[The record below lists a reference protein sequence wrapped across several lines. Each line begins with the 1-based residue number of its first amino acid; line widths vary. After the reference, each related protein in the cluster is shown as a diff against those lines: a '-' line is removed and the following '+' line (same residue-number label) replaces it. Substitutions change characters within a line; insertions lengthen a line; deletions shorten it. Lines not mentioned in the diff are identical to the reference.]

1 MITLGKF
8 TTADYP
14 LFHTLVTNEPA
25 MRMNLGRPLTKAEA
39 EQFFEAVKWENAKDS
54 ALGYYKVFTLAQGSP
69 SFLGMGVLE
78 QNDDYQAIEVEYML
92 LPQYWNRGYGTAL
105 LHALMGLAAS
115 FQSSCDLIAILD
127 PQNTYSKRMLC
138 HAGFRMEKQ
147 YLNAEND
154 PVELYRRPG
163 SAKAQNLLS

>member
-25 MRMNLGRPLTKAEA
+25 MRMNLGRHLTKAEA
-39 EQFFEAVKWENAKDS
+39 EQFFEAVKWENAKGS
-54 ALGYYKVFTLAQGSP
+54 VLGYYKVFPLAQGSP
-69 SFLGMGVLE
+69 SFLGMDVLE

-105 LHALMGLAAS
+105 LRALMGLAAS

-138 HAGFRMEKQ
+138 HAGEKQ

-163 SAKAQNLLS
+163 SAEPQNLLS

>member
-1 MITLGKF
+1 MFTLEKF
-8 TTADYP
+8 TTADSP

-39 EQFFEAVKWENAKDS
+39 EQFFEAVKWENAKGS
-54 ALGYYKVFTLAQGSP
+54 VLGYYKVFTLAQGSP

-105 LHALMGLAAS
+105 LRASIGLAVS

-138 HAGFRMEKQ
+138 HAGEKQ

-163 SAKAQNLLS
+163 SAEAQNLLS

>member
-1 MITLGKF
+1 MFTLEKF
-8 TTADYP
+8 TTADSP

-39 EQFFEAVKWENAKDS
+39 EQFFEAVKWENAKGS

-105 LHALMGLAAS
+105 LRALIGLAVS
-115 FQSSCDLIAILD
+115 FQSNCDLIAILD

-138 HAGFRMEKQ
+138 HAGEKQ

-163 SAKAQNLLS
+163 SAEAQNLLS

>member
-1 MITLGKF
+1 MS
-8 TTADYP
+8 A
-14 LFHTLVTNEPA
+14 A
-25 MRMNLGRPLTKAEA
+25 PLTKPEA
-39 EQFFEAVKWENAKDS
+39 EQFFEAVKWENAKGS
-54 ALGYYKVFTLAQGSP
+54 VLGYYKVFPLTQGSP
-69 SFLGMGVLE
+69 TFLGMGVLE

-105 LHALMGLAAS
+105 LRALIGLAVS
-115 FQSSCDLIAILD
+115 FQSNCVLIAILD

-138 HAGFRMEKQ
+138 HAGEKQ

-163 SAKAQNLLS
+163 SAEAQNLLS

>member
-1 MITLGKF
+1 MFTLEKF
-8 TTADYP
+8 TTADCP

-39 EQFFEAVKWENAKDS
+39 EQFFEAVKWENAKGS
-54 ALGYYKVFTLAQGSP
+54 VLGYYKVFPLTQGSP
-69 SFLGMGVLE
+69 TFLGMGVLE

-105 LHALMGLAAS
+105 LRALIGLAVS
-115 FQSSCDLIAILD
+115 FQSNCVLIAILD

-138 HAGFRMEKQ
+138 HAGEKQ

-163 SAKAQNLLS
+163 SAEAQNLLS

>member
-1 MITLGKF
+1 M
-8 TTADYP
+8 
-14 LFHTLVTNEPA
+14 
-25 MRMNLGRPLTKAEA
+25 EA
-39 EQFFEAVKWENAKDS
+39 EQFFEAVKWEYAKGS
-54 ALGYYKVFTLAQGSP
+54 VLGYYKVFPLTQGSP
-69 SFLGMGVLE
+69 TFLGMGVLE

-105 LHALMGLAAS
+105 LRALIGLAVS
-115 FQSSCDLIAILD
+115 FQSNCVLIEILD

-138 HAGFRMEKQ
+138 HAGEKQ

-163 SAKAQNLLS
+163 SAEAQNLLS

>member
-1 MITLGKF
+1 MFTLEKF

-25 MRMNLGRPLTKAEA
+25 MRMNLGRHLTKAEA
-39 EQFFEAVKWENAKDS
+39 EQFFEAVKWENAKGS
-54 ALGYYKVFTLAQGSP
+54 VLGYYKVFTLAQGSP
-69 SFLGMGVLE
+69 SFLGMDVLE

-105 LHALMGLAAS
+105 LRALMGLAAS

-138 HAGFRMEKQ
+138 HAGEKQ

-163 SAKAQNLLS
+163 SAEPQNLLS

>member
-39 EQFFEAVKWENAKDS
+39 EQCFEAVKWENAKDS
-54 ALGYYKVFTLAQGSP
+54 ALGYYKVFPLTQGSP
-69 SFLGMGVLE
+69 TFLGMGVLE
-78 QNDDYQAIEVEYML
+78 QNDDYQAIEVEYIL
-92 LPQYWNRGYGTAL
+92 LPQYGNRGYGTAL
-105 LHALMGLAAS
+105 LRELIGLAVS
-115 FQSSCDLIAILD
+115 FQSNCDLIAILD

-138 HAGFRMEKQ
+138 HAGEKQ

-163 SAKAQNLLS
+163 SAEAQNLLS

>member
-1 MITLGKF
+1 MITLEKF

-25 MRMNLGRPLTKAEA
+25 MRMNLGRPLTNAEA

-92 LPQYWNRGYGTAL
+92 LPQFWNRGYGTAL
-105 LHALMGLAAS
+105 LHALIGLAAS
-115 FQSSCDLIAILD
+115 FQSSCDLIAILE
-127 PQNTYSKRMLC
+127 PRNTYSKRMLC

-163 SAKAQNLLS
+163 CAETQNLLS

>member
-1 MITLGKF
+1 MFTLEKF

-25 MRMNLGRPLTKAEA
+25 MRMNLGRHLTKAEA
-39 EQFFEAVKWENAKDS
+39 EQFFEAVKWENAKGS
-54 ALGYYKVFTLAQGSP
+54 VLGYYKVFPLAQGSP
-69 SFLGMGVLE
+69 SFLGMDVLE

-105 LHALMGLAAS
+105 LRALMGLAAS

-138 HAGFRMEKQ
+138 HAGEKQ

-163 SAKAQNLLS
+163 SAEPQNLLS

>member
-1 MITLGKF
+1 MFTLEKF

-25 MRMNLGRPLTKAEA
+25 MRMNLGRHLTKAEA
-39 EQFFEAVKWENAKDS
+39 EQFFEAVKWENAKGS
-54 ALGYYKVFTLAQGSP
+54 VLGYYKVFTLAQGSP
-69 SFLGMGVLE
+69 SFLGMDVLE

-105 LHALMGLAAS
+105 LRALMGLAAS

-138 HAGFRMEKQ
+138 HAGEKQ

-163 SAKAQNLLS
+163 SAEAQNLLS

>member
-1 MITLGKF
+1 MFTLEKF

-14 LFHTLVTNEPA
+14 LFHTLVTNEPT

-39 EQFFEAVKWENAKDS
+39 EQFFEAVKWENAKGS
-54 ALGYYKVFTLAQGSP
+54 VLGYYKVFTLAQGSP

-105 LHALMGLAAS
+105 LRASIGLAVS

-138 HAGFRMEKQ
+138 HAGEKQ

-163 SAKAQNLLS
+163 SAEAQNLLS

>member
-69 SFLGMGVLE
+69 SFLGMGVLQ

-105 LHALMGLAAS
+105 LRASIGLAVS

-138 HAGFRMEKQ
+138 HAGEKQ

-163 SAKAQNLLS
+163 SAEAQNLLS

>member
-1 MITLGKF
+1 MFTLEKF

-25 MRMNLGRPLTKAEA
+25 MRMNLGRPLTMAEA
-39 EQFFEAVKWENAKDS
+39 EQFFEAVKWENAKGS
-54 ALGYYKVFTLAQGSP
+54 VLGYYKVFPLAQGSP
-69 SFLGMGVLE
+69 TFLGMGVLQ
-78 QNDDYQAIEVEYML
+78 QNDDYQAIEAEYML

-105 LHALMGLAAS
+105 LRALIGLAVS
-115 FQSSCDLIAILD
+115 FQSNCDLIAILD

-138 HAGFRMEKQ
+138 HAGEKQ

-163 SAKAQNLLS
+163 SAEAQNLLS

>member
-1 MITLGKF
+1 MITLEKF

-39 EQFFEAVKWENAKDS
+39 EQFFEAVKWENAKGS
-54 ALGYYKVFTLAQGSP
+54 VLGYYKVFPLTQGSP
-69 SFLGMGVLE
+69 TFLGMGVLE
-78 QNDDYQAIEVEYML
+78 QNDNYQAIEVEYML

-115 FQSSCDLIAILD
+115 FQSNCDLIAILD

-138 HAGFRMEKQ
+138 HAGEKQ

-163 SAKAQNLLS
+163 SAEPQNLLS

>member
-8 TTADYP
+8 TTANYP

-92 LPQYWNRGYGTAL
+92 LPQYGNRGYGTAL
-105 LHALMGLAAS
+105 LRALMGLAAS

-138 HAGFRMEKQ
+138 HAGEKQ

-163 SAKAQNLLS
+163 SAEAQNLLS

>member
-1 MITLGKF
+1 MFTLEKF

-39 EQFFEAVKWENAKDS
+39 EQFFEAVKWENAKGS
-54 ALGYYKVFTLAQGSP
+54 VLGYYKVFPLTQGSP
-69 SFLGMGVLE
+69 TFLGMGVLE
-78 QNDDYQAIEVEYML
+78 QNDDYQAIEVEYIL
-92 LPQYWNRGYGTAL
+92 LPQYGNRGYGTAL
-105 LHALMGLAAS
+105 LRALIGLAVS
-115 FQSSCDLIAILD
+115 FQRNCVLIAILD

-138 HAGFRMEKQ
+138 HAGEKQ

-163 SAKAQNLLS
+163 SAEAQNLLS

>member
-1 MITLGKF
+1 MFTLEKF
-8 TTADYP
+8 TTADSP

-39 EQFFEAVKWENAKDS
+39 EQFFEAVKWENAKGS
-54 ALGYYKVFTLAQGSP
+54 VLGYYKVFTLAQGSP

-105 LHALMGLAAS
+105 LRALIGLAVS
-115 FQSSCDLIAILD
+115 FQSNCDLIAILD

-138 HAGFRMEKQ
+138 HAGEKQ

-163 SAKAQNLLS
+163 SAEAQNLLS

>member
-8 TTADYP
+8 TTANYP

-78 QNDDYQAIEVEYML
+78 QNDDYQAIEVEYIL
-92 LPQYWNRGYGTAL
+92 LPQYGNRGYGTAL
-105 LHALMGLAAS
+105 LRALIGLAVS
-115 FQSSCDLIAILD
+115 FQSNCDLIAILD

-138 HAGFRMEKQ
+138 HAGEKQ

-163 SAKAQNLLS
+163 SAEAQNLLS

>member
-105 LHALMGLAAS
+105 LRASIGLAVS

-138 HAGFRMEKQ
+138 HAGEKQ

-163 SAKAQNLLS
+163 SAEAQNLLS